1 MRSSRQSN
9 LSDQFPESINVNSIS
24 ISGEKKVRKR
34 RLELNFAD
42 RISVILSRD
51 SGKSMRLL
59 ADEFG
64 CGKTQILNILNQRD
78 AYLKEWKEKANSK
91 CSPRIRLRKR
101 RRPRTGNEEINR
113 LVWEW
118 YCLQKKS
125 GAFVN
130 GPSLQ
135 KEAKSIAQRLGISKF
150 AASNGWLQSFRRLH
164 KIVSFLFIS
173 ISVEIRSILLFHF
186 EVWQSKRGARSSRS
200 QSNEMKSDGVVKRN
214 GSLLPV
220 SLFLHQNQNRP
231 LFGNSESSA
240 DDKSQSV
247 NEASDSHFSFIEDS
261 SVDHNPSIIESLV
274 IKSSTRKSIRD
285 VTTSRDPDDDASIP
299 ELIPAYPIF
308 DESGDS
314 SVSTITFI
322 FFNRISVLTELKF
335 EL

>member
-1 MRSSRQSN
+1 MRRTLKEMTSSIPLQSN
-9 LSDQFPESINVNSIS
+9 ERQ
-24 ISGEKKVRKR
+24 KKVRKR

-200 QSNEMKSDGVVKRN
+200 QSNEITSDDIVDETASISLALLSPPQNNDSLRSHKKYLTGQSSGRVEN
-214 GSLLPV
+214 SSGSLLA
-220 SLFLHQNQNRP
+220 
-231 LFGNSESSA
+231 E
-240 DDKSQSV
+240 
-247 NEASDSHFSFIEDS
+247 HFS
-261 SVDHNPSIIESLV
+261 VDNNPSIIDSLV
-274 IKSSTRKSIRD
+274 VESSAACSSAVLQRD
-285 VTTSRDPDDDASIP
+285 FDDASIP
-299 ELIPAYPIF
+299 ALIPIY
-308 DESGDS
+308 DDNQDGV
-314 SVSTITFI
+314 VSTII
-322 FFNRISVLTELKF
+322 CS
-335 EL
+335 